1 MFSHNETFYGGEII
15 SDPNKHIKVIITP
28 EVATEMLQ
36 HNNNNRSVK
45 VKTVAAYARDM
56 ENGLWRK
63 NDPNALIF
71 SDTGELVDGQHRLK
85 AVLKSGATIPM
96 NVTVLA
102 PNTKAVVDRQALRT
116 TRDVLKMA
124 YNHELNNQQIAAIRL
139 WRVYEI
145 HDFKPFSFAESAYKI
160 SDEEIEQTYFACSDV
175 WDMIFSLNGA
185 RTNGVTRRSMVYTA
199 IFAAY
204 RCGVRQSFLE
214 SILKTLASGL
224 PDEGL
229 TRGQA
234 NITLI
239 ARNYLLAINGKSAN
253 ASNVEGLLEEYI
265 YRAVSGN
272 EVKKRLSSPT
282 WHYTKQFGET
292 RR

>member
-28 EVATEMLQ
+28 TVASEMLL

-45 VKTVAAYARDM
+45 AKAVAAYARDM
-56 ENGLWRK
+56 ESGLWRK

-85 AVLKSGATIPM
+85 AVLKSGVTIPM

-102 PNTKAVVDRQALRT
+102 PNTKAIVDRQALRT
-116 TRDVLKMA
+116 TKDVLKIT
-124 YNHELNNQQIAAIRL
+124 YGHELNNQQIAAIRL

-145 HDFKPFSFAESAYKI
+145 HNFKPFSFAESAYRI
-160 SDEEIEQTYFACSDV
+160 SDEEIEETYFDCSDV
-175 WDMIFSLNGA
+175 WDMVFSLNCA
-185 RTNGVTRRSMVYTA
+185 RTKGVAQRSMVHTA

-204 RCGVRQSFLE
+204 QCGVSRNLLG
-214 SILKTLASGL
+214 SISKTLASGL

-229 TRGQA
+229 TREQA

-239 ARNYLLAINGKSAN
+239 ARNYLLTINGRKAN
-253 ASNVEGLLEEYI
+253 AAAIEGLIEEYI

-272 EVKKRLSSPT
+272 KITRRLTSPT
-282 WHYTKQFGET
+282 WHYTKQFGEAG
-292 RR
+292 R